1 NGKLHIEAQHGF
13 SRDFLEFFR
22 SVDKGD
28 DAACGV
34 ALARGERGV
43 VDDVEKSPIFVG
55 TPALGVL
62 LADGVRAVQST
73 PLVSRNGALIGIIST
88 HYAMPR
94 QPNERDLRLIDILA
108 RQAAD
113 LIERIRVEEALRAT
127 NLDLARANEDLNQ
140 FAFAASHDLQEPLR
154 MITSYSQLLLK
165 GYRGQLDGEAGTCIE
180 FITDGTQRMQELLAD
195 L

>member
-1 NGKLHIEAQHGF
+1 GNP
-13 SRDFLEFFR
+13 RPR
-22 SVDKGD
+22 SP
-28 DAACGV
+28 
-34 ALARGERGV
+34 ARRWC
-43 VDDVEKSPIFVG
+43 
-55 TPALGVL
+55 
-62 LADGVRAVQST
+62 VRAVQST

-113 LIERIRVEEALRAT
+113 LIERIRVEQALRAT

-180 FITDGTQRMQELLAD
+180 FITDGTKRMQELLAD
-195 L
+195 LLAYAQMANE